1 MEVNNYLNRILK
13 MKAIAETGL
22 LFSENAYDQERYAE
36 LRELSLEWLS
46 NISDFTD
53 HEIRKAFPLP
63 SEYPTAK
70 VDIRGMLLSDDNKI
84 LFVKESLDQKW
95 SLPGGW
101 ADIGYSPTENIIKEF
116 REETGI
122 EVEVVRLLAVFDK
135 KNHPHPPQP
144 FYVYKMVFL
153 CRAVKIE
160 PSAGFDIE
168 AVQFFDI
175 GNLPPLSED
184 RILSSQI
191 SLVYQKIIDGD
202 IEVYTD

>member
-1 MEVNNYLNRILK
+1 MEENSYLNRILK

-53 HEIRKAFPLP
+53 HEIRTAFPLP
-63 SEYPTAK
+63 NEYPTAK
-70 VDIRGMLLSDDNKI
+70 VDIRGMLMSDDNKI
-84 LFVKESLDQKW
+84 LLVKESMDQKW

-101 ADIGYSPTENIIKEF
+101 ADIGYSPTENIIREF

-153 CRAVKIE
+153 CRAVELELK
-160 PSAGFDIE
+160 AGFDIE
-168 AVQFFDI
+168 AVQFFNI
-175 GNLPPLSED
+175 SNLPPLSED

-191 SLVYQKIIDGD
+191 SLVYQKIIEGNS
-202 IEVYTD
+202 EVYTD